1 MKKIILFDF
10 FKEVS
15 DELYCINK
23 RGDIEKY
30 REGSDID
37 IFCMNIKTFSQKI
50 LNIANVYIKEGY
62 EIIVNNTRDKHWHI
76 DFYNDDKL
84 IIRFDL
90 YASMPN
96 YNKINIKE
104 SLFSSIV
111 ENRVQESINL
121 NNADVVVYYPS
132 AIDEV
137 IIRYL
142 EYIENYQIRPDK
154 VKHLDYI
161 IKKIQNDKDKRLF
174 LDKLHYHTSLP
185 KDLIP
190 KKNNYDLVFFLKMI
204 ITKIKTTEKKHLLK
218 KGIKFI
224 KRYL

>member
-1 MKKIILFDF
+1 MKKIVLFDF

-50 LNIANVYIKEGY
+50 LNIAKIYIKEGY
-62 EIIVNNTRDKHWHI
+62 EIRVNNTRDKHWHI

-142 EYIENYQIRPDK
+142 EYIP
-154 VKHLDYI
+154 
-161 IKKIQNDKDKRLF
+161 
-174 LDKLHYHTSLP
+174 
-185 KDLIP
+185 
-190 KKNNYDLVFFLKMI
+190 
-204 ITKIKTTEKKHLLK
+204 
-218 KGIKFI
+218 
-224 KRYL
+224 